1 MLAYVD
7 HTTHE
12 AADTFYPGYAK
23 ARYASEIVQ
32 AADGAA
38 FLYGLLSKEVPA

>member
-7 HTTHE
+7 HTRHE

-23 ARYASEIVQ
+23 TMIDIGRS
-32 AADGAA
+32 ADGRR
-38 FLYGLLSKEVPA
+38 